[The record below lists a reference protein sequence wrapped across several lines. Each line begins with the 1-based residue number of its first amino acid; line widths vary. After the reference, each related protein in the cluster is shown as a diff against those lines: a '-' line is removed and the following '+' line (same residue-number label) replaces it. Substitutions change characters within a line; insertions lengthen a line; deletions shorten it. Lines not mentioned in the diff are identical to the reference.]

1 MALGQI
7 LSLRSLRLV
16 LYGWGLGQLPLVEL
30 NSHTAHKDRMLRR
43 QSVRKVLEREESL
56 LVKS

>member
-1 MALGQI
+1 M
-7 LSLRSLRLV
+7 V

-30 NSHTAHKDRMLRR
+30 KSYTAHKDRMLRR